1 MDANLTILSING
13 LSINKSFISNTTVG
27 YIMPEQFSIDIDT
40 QLDWDFA
47 EYLMKKSL

>member
-1 MDANLTILSING
+1 MELFYLSTRDSILQ
-13 LSINKSFISNTTVG
+13 NKSFISNTTVG